1 MTIQDVSTYVNLS
14 WGTIKQIDQDYLK
27 QHYAKPRLKDI
38 QYVAIDEFAISK
50 GHVYQTVVYDLVEER
65 VVFVGKG
72 RASECLDTF
81 WTRLKASGAKVKAV
95 AMDMWPAYINA
106 VTNNLPESEIVFDRF
121 HVTKKVNEALDEVRK
136 AVYRDEVASGLRKVV
151 KGARWLILKNNDNLS
166 TIKHRAQL
174 KEALAMNK
182 PLAEAYYLKEDLRQL
197 WNQQSYKSAEVFLD
211 DWIKRA
217 RSSCAI
223 AMHKLANS
231 IAGHRSG
238 ILNWFL
244 HPISTGP
251 LEGIN
256 NKIKV
261 LKRKAYGYRDL
272 EYFNLKILSL
282 HETKYA
288 LL

>member
-1 MTIQDVSTYVNLS
+1 MTIQDVAAYVKLS
-14 WGTIKQIDQDYLK
+14 WGTIKQIDKTYLE

-38 QYVAIDEFAISK
+38 QYVAIDEFAIRK
-50 GHVYQTVVYDLVEER
+50 GHIYQTVVYDLVSER
-65 VVFVGKG
+65 VVFVGEG
-72 RASECLDTF
+72 RASECLDRF
-81 WTRLKASGAKVKAV
+81 WTRLKSSGAKVKAV

-106 VTNNLPESEIVFDRF
+106 VTNNLPEAEIVFDRF
-121 HVTKKVNEALDEVRK
+121 HVTKKVNEALDQVRK
-136 AVYRDEVASGLRKVV
+136 GIYREEEELGLRKVV
-151 KGARWLILKNNDNLS
+151 KGSRWLILKNNDNLNS
-166 TIKHRAQL
+166 KKQRDQL
-174 KEALAMNK
+174 TEALAMNK

-197 WNQQSYKSAEVFLD
+197 WDQSSYKKAQSFLAA
-211 DWIKRA
+211 WLKRA
-217 RSSCAI
+217 LNSCATAI
-223 AMHKLANS
+223 HKLAKT
-231 IAGHRSG
+231 IAAHRSG

-261 LKRKAYGYRDL
+261 LKRKAYGFRDM
-272 EYFNLKILSL
+272 EYFNLKILAL